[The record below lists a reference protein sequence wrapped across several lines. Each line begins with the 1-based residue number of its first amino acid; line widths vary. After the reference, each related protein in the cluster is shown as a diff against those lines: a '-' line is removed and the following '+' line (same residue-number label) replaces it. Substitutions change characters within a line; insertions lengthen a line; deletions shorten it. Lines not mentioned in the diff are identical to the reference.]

1 MLKNF
6 HIKFNIPPS
15 DYPYKMKKMAALIYI
30 AIILISLPL
39 YIFMLSNLNSLPILS
54 VIFII
59 GIYLLVKG
67 SDYFV
72 EGAASI
78 ATHKK
83 VSQHTIGLTLV
94 ALATS
99 LPEFAVSTIASF
111 SHHPDTSWGNVIGS
125 NIANIGLVLG
135 TAAILMPLLLSK
147 HIKKDV
153 GVLVVITAILFLLS
167 WVFGR
172 ILWWMGILFI
182 LIYIL
187 YLWEIRGRRE
197 EIEEVEIEHSWLW
210 SWAYTLFGAFGIVW
224 GARIVV
230 DSAIHIAI
238 VLHIPEIVIAITAVA
253 VGTSLP
259 ELVTSVMAALKKK
272 YGIAVGNVIGSNIFN
287 ILIVL
292 GASSLLNPIVISQE
306 DMMQNMIFL
315 NIFTLAA
322 ALMCWMRRIR
332 RWEGVVL
339 LLLYFIFILFLII

>member
-1 MLKNF
+1 
-6 HIKFNIPPS
+6 
-15 DYPYKMKKMAALIYI
+15 MKKVAAI
-30 AIILISLPL
+30 AYLTIMLISIPL
-39 YIFMLSNLNSLPILS
+39 YIFMLSNLTSLPILTG
-54 VIFII
+54 VFII

-111 SHHPDTSWGNVIGS
+111 SNHPSTAWGNVVGS

-135 TAAILMPLLLSK
+135 MAAVLMPLTLSK
-147 HIKKDV
+147 HIRKDV
-153 GVLVVITAILFLLS
+153 GVLVVITAILFFLS
-167 WVFGR
+167 FIFGEV
-172 ILWWMGILFI
+172 LWWMGILFI

-187 YLWEIRGRRE
+187 YLWEIKGREE

-230 DSAIHIAI
+230 DSAINIAI
-238 VLHIPEIVIAITAVA
+238 VLSIPEIVIAITAVA
-253 VGTSLP
+253 IGTSLP

-292 GASSLLNPIVISQE
+292 GVSALLNPITISQR
-306 DMMQNMIFL
+306 DMIENLIFL
-315 NIFTLAA
+315 SIFTVAA
-322 ALMCWMRRIR
+322 ALICVKKNIR
-332 RWEGVVL
+332 RWEGL
-339 LLLYFIFILFLII
+339 LLIILYAIFIAFLII

>member
-1 MLKNF
+1 
-6 HIKFNIPPS
+6 
-15 DYPYKMKKMAALIYI
+15 MKRVAALIYI
-30 AIILISLPL
+30 GIMLISLPF
-39 YIFMLSNLNSLPILS
+39 YIFMLSNLTFLPILS
-54 VIFII
+54 IVFVM

-111 SHHPDTSWGNVIGS
+111 SHHPDTSWGNVVGS

-135 TAAILMPLLLSK
+135 TAAVLMPLVLSK

-153 GVLVVITAILFLLS
+153 GVLVVITAILFFLS
-167 WVFGR
+167 LVFGEV
-172 ILWWMGILFI
+172 LWWMGILFI
-182 LIYIL
+182 LIYVL
-187 YLWEIRGRRE
+187 YLWEIRGRKE

-210 SWAYTLFGAFGIVW
+210 SWAYTIFGALGIVW

-238 VLHIPEIVIAITAVA
+238 VLNIPEIVIAITAVA

-292 GASSLLNPIVISQE
+292 GASALLNPIIISPK
-306 DMMQNMIFL
+306 DMLENMIFL
-315 NIFTLAA
+315 SIFTVAA
-322 ALMCWMRRIR
+322 ALMCLKKNIR
-332 RWEGVVL
+332 RWEGIAL
-339 LLLYFIFILFLII
+339 ILLYSIFLIFLII